1 MVLYGS
7 YSSQFRS
14 KVIVEGY
21 HDRAGNRTPFDCV
34 RGITQTTLDSE
45 SGEGGL
51 RPGGYGPRGVMSSG
65 GYVGGVVARGVLSRG
80 VWSGDHKRIVHCIYR
95 CRRRTG
101 HQRAA
106 LVGSWAGL

>member
-21 HDRAGNRTPFDCV
+21 HDRAGNRTPFDCL

-65 GYVGGVVARGVLSRG
+65 GYVGGG
-80 VWSGDHKRIVHCIYR
+80 I
-95 CRRRTG
+95 
-101 HQRAA
+101 
-106 LVGSWAGL
+106 